1 MLISCTTRLRHD
13 RNGHWHPVG
22 CPACSRSGYK
32 GRTGVYE
39 LMLADDAIR
48 ELVHNRASDAD
59 VTARARLGGY
69 RPMRDDGQRLLTQG
83 VARWK
88 RCCG

>member
-1 MLISCTTRLRHD
+1 
-13 RNGHWHPVG
+13 
-22 CPACSRSGYK
+22 
-32 GRTGVYE
+32 
-39 LMLADDAIR
+39 MLADDAIR